1 MKNFLKEERNQ
12 KGIGLIALII
22 AIVFYNVFPSLLTG
36 GILLTLAVIF
46 YYLGCGEDK
55 RKEEK
60 K

>member
-55 RKEEK
+55 RKE
-60 K
+60 